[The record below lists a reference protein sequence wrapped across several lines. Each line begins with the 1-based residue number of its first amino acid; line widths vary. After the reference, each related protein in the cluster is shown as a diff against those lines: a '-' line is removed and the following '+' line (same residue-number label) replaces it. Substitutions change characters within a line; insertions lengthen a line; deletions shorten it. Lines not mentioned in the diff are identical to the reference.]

1 MQLNV
6 QKGTNINEVN
16 VRSVT
21 FCKQELNKDRDSLG
35 RNTSSDFR
43 GLGRVVISRAKA
55 APAKR
60 SEKPLWGRKWNN
72 PLSASLRNYAN
83 LICSLVDLCRR
94 SETLRAN
101 MLVIKTSNFQGATNR
116 AIVLETGAL
125 SIILA

>member
-16 VRSVT
+16 VRKVT

-43 GLGRVVISRAKA
+43 GLGRVVVSRAKA

-60 SEKPLWGRKWNN
+60 SEKVYGVENGTTLYQHPLENTQ
-72 PLSASLRNYAN
+72 
-83 LICSLVDLCRR
+83 I
-94 SETLRAN
+94 
-101 MLVIKTSNFQGATNR
+101 
-116 AIVLETGAL
+116 
-125 SIILA
+125 